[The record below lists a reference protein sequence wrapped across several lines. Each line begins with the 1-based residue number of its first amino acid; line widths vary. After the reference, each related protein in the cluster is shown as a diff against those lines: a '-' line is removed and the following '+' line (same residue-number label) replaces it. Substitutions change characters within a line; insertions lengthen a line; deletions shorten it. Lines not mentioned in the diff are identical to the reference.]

1 MADKRK
7 DRQKEIEELSLEEL
21 KKKIK
26 KDKKKVAQNTVFIIA
41 AAFALIALCIAWFVS
56 NNRVNGILGRI
67 SAKKSGIEIGSTGS
81 QGVHDDI
88 LKRVESGF
96 TYHLPDKDSDN
107 KHDTSQGGS
116 INWLLNPDSNM
127 KNYSEGKSFTDTGAK
142 LRKDYAMEPGTK
154 GKLDFFIKPYEK
166 GDLSLDFSLDIVP
179 YVMNG
184 ETPQVVDETTSTA
197 PQLLS
202 GHIVYFLGETQNDT
216 MTYTW
221 IKDGRFQIT
230 IPSAEQNKEYNYSIY
245 WVWPLNLSTI
255 LLNENDEFLNE
266 STIEFDD
273 KDATGALRNQI
284 VTDMTEHPEKYF
296 FSSLTGSSLDTNY
309 EEVKAIEGIHKNS
322 GSNSTYDKQL
332 FVDLSSYY
340 NQADMKIGENI
351 SFITATLKYLGKTE
365 VTNEKTEAKNED

>member
-1 MADKRK
+1 MADIRK
-7 DRQKEIEELSLEEL
+7 DQQEELEELSLEEL
-21 KKKIK
+21 KNKIK
-26 KDKKKVAQNTVFIIA
+26 KDKKKVAQNIVFIMA
-41 AAFALIALCIAWFVS
+41 AVVALIALCIAWFVS
-56 NNRVNGILGRI
+56 NNRVNGILGKI
-67 SAKKSGIEIGSTGS
+67 SAKKAGIEIGSKGS
-81 QGVHDDI
+81 KGVHDDI
-88 LKRVESGF
+88 LQKVKQSDL
-96 TYHLPDKDSDN
+96 TYHLPN
-107 KHDTSQGGS
+107 EENNFQHDTSSGGS
-116 INWLLNPDSNM
+116 INWLLNQESNM
-127 KNYSEGKSFTDTGAK
+127 NNYSDGKSFKETGATF
-142 LRKDYAMEPGTK
+142 RKDYAMEPGTK
-154 GKLDFFIKPYEK
+154 GRLDFFIKPYEE

-266 STIEFDD
+266 SPIEFDD

-296 FSSLTGSSLDTNY
+296 FSSLTERPLDKKY

-322 GSNSTYDKQL
+322 GANSTYDKQL

-340 NQADMKIGENI
+340 NQADMKIGESI
-351 SFITATLKYLGKTE
+351 SFITATLEYLG
-365 VTNEKTEAKNED
+365 KTEAKNEE

>member
-7 DRQKEIEELSLEEL
+7 DWQKEIEELSLEEL
-21 KKKIK
+21 GKKIK
-26 KDKKKVAQNTVFIIA
+26 KDKKKVAQNTVFIMA
-41 AAFALIALCIAWFVS
+41 AAFVLIALCIAWFVS

-88 LKRVESGF
+88 LQRVESGF

-154 GKLDFFIKPYEK
+154 GKLDFFIKPYEE
-166 GDLSLDFSLDIVP
+166 GDLSLNFSLDIVP

-184 ETPQVVDETTSTA
+184 ETPQVVDKESTA
-197 PQLLS
+197 SQLLS
-202 GHIVYFLGETQNDT
+202 GHILYFLGETQDNT
-216 MTYTW
+216 VKYTW
-221 IKDGRFQIT
+221 IEDGTFQIT
-230 IPSAEQNKEYNYSIY
+230 IPKAEQDKEYHYSIY

-255 LLNENDEFLNE
+255 LLNNGDEFLNG
-266 STIEFDD
+266 SNVEFDD
-273 KDATGALRNQI
+273 KDSTGELRNQI
-284 VTDMTEHPEKYF
+284 ISDMTTNPGKYF
-296 FSSLTGSSLDTNY
+296 FSSLTEKPLDTTDD
-309 EEVKAIEGIHKNS
+309 EIKAIEDIHKNS
-322 GSNSTYDKQL
+322 GANGTYNKQL

-340 NQADMKIGENI
+340 NQADMKIGGNI